1 MYIKRLTYIFLLLIV
16 FYSCSPINKQHGYLL
31 DDLLISS
38 EKISKF
44 QENLTTRQDIYNAMG
59 SPSVEINDVNHV
71 WIYILS
77 LKEENVFEE
86 DTLLFQNI
94 YRFVFDQ
101 NDLLLNKTI
110 LDADDFSKIAFASEV
125 TKVRRDAYGIT
136 DQLYDAFTRGQ

>member
-1 MYIKRLTYIFLLLIV
+1 MKFKFIIIIIFYLL
-16 FYSCSPINKQHGYLL
+16 YSCSPINKQHGYLL